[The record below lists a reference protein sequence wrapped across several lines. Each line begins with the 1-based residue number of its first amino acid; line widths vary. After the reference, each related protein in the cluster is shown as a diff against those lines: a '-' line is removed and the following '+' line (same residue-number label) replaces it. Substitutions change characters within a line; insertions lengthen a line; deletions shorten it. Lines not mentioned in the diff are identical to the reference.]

1 MHDVEKWLNILQK
14 SCDVIT
20 ARVSMTSMTFQNHM
34 KIFQRKNNNFLMTVQ
49 HQRLK
54 IEYEQTGTYMKR
66 PDRKYFKAAGKN
78 KQFSTYAK
86 QTKESKCSQ

>member
-1 MHDVEKWLNILQK
+1 
-14 SCDVIT
+14 
-20 ARVSMTSMTFQNHM
+20 
-34 KIFQRKNNNFLMTVQ
+34 
-49 HQRLK
+49 
-54 IEYEQTGTYMKR
+54 MKR